1 MNCQETRE
9 AAAVALLTRAATA
22 EEVSAHLDSCSACR
36 SDLSELRELLPLLEL
51 ADQTPRVANNDEV
64 SLQRLLAA
72 VRANARPA
80 KRRRFIAAV
89 AAGVIFLGLST
100 GWLAAATRHP
110 DHAVHSFSAM
120 SDTTGVRA
128 TVDVSSLTS
137 GSLLRIS
144 VTGVAPG
151 TTCRLDVISTS
162 GTRTVAATWLADYH
176 GAGVVVT
183 TVSTS
188 GSAISQVDVVDT
200 GSSRTLVTI
209 PVSV

>member
-1 MNCQETRE
+1 VNCQETRE
-9 AAAVALLTRAATA
+9 AAAVALLTRAKTA
-22 EEVSAHLDSCSACR
+22 DEVSVHLNSCQACR
-36 SDLSELRELLPLLEL
+36 SDFAELHELIPLLEM

-72 VRANARPA
+72 VRADARPA
-80 KRRRFIAAV
+80 KRRRLVAAV

-110 DHAVHSFSAM
+110 DNTVHSFSAL

-144 VTGVAPG
+144 VSGVAPG

-162 GTRTVAATWLADYH
+162 GTRATAATWLADYH

-183 TVSTS
+183 AVATPRSE
-188 GSAISQVDVVDT
+188 ISQVDVVDV
-200 GSSRTLVTI
+200 GSSRALVTI
-209 PVSV
+209 PVSF